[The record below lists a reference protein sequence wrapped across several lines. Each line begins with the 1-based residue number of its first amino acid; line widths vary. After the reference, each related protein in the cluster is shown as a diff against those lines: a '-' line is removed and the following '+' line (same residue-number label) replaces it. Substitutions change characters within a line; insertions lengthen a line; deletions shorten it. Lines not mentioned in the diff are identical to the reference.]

1 VSLVTDSFVPS
12 RSNTV
17 IEFPL
22 RYRGGKE
29 VAMQLH
35 LETDKLNFL
44 ANLLMEPARETAGS
58 PLDDRLLEMVLARD
72 PRFDSDDLERLTAL
86 LVAAKGR
93 MKDDV
98 LHETSPV
105 RRFELKCR
113 LALLEKVL
121 EKVDEACAM
130 I

>member
-1 VSLVTDSFVPS
+1 
-12 RSNTV
+12 
-17 IEFPL
+17 
-22 RYRGGKE
+22 
-29 VAMQLH
+29 MQLH

-44 ANLLMEPARETAGS
+44 ANLLMEPVRETAGS
-58 PLDDRLLEMVLARD
+58 PLDDRLPEMVLARD
-72 PRFDSDDLERLTAL
+72 LRFDSDDLEQLTAL
-86 LVAAKGR
+86 LVAAKSR

-113 LALLEKVL
+113 LAPLEKML